1 MTRIA
6 GTVEESQ
13 LRIISTVESRCD
25 GIVGEIRNLKED
37 YTTQI
42 CAIPER
48 NGYYK
53 GVSCCGII
61 RTCGYMTRWQV
72 RDLGVGDFRLIKTFP
87 CLACCSARG
96 GRRTSSHTCHDG
108 YQYGHC
114 VVENSNQT
122 KFICKYQPSINNE
135 KDIMKVSA

>member
-1 MTRIA
+1 M
-6 GTVEESQ
+6 EESQ

-25 GIVGEIRNLKED
+25 GIVGEMRNLKEE

-72 RDLGVGDFRLIKTFP
+72 RDLGVGDFQLIKTIP
-87 CLACCSARG
+87 CHFVRCSACACG
-96 GRRTSSHTCHDG
+96 AMPMSSHTCQAG
-108 YQYGHC
+108 YQDSYC
-114 VVENSNQT
+114 IVENSNKP
-122 KFICKYQPSINNE
+122 KFIRKYQLQPFINDE

>member
-1 MTRIA
+1 MYPWIHVRLTGYLKLRVITDSRLEMTRITE
-6 GTVEESQ
+6 TVEESQ

-61 RTCGYMTRWQV
+61 RTCGYMTR
-72 RDLGVGDFRLIKTFP
+72 
-87 CLACCSARG
+87 
-96 GRRTSSHTCHDG
+96 
-108 YQYGHC
+108 
-114 VVENSNQT
+114 
-122 KFICKYQPSINNE
+122 
-135 KDIMKVSA
+135 